1 MANLVVELSFRF
13 IIYSCTTLSFGRFVL
28 PCERNRRK
36 RAREKKQ
43 KTQTKTETKLDR
55 LNEQSKKENNKILSI
70 YALPLINLSFF
81 LSTSAMLYKYNSYF

>member
-1 MANLVVELSFRF
+1 MANLVVEFSFRF

-36 RAREKKQ
+36 RAREKK
-43 KTQTKTETKLDR
+43 TQTKTETKLDR
-55 LNEQSKKENNKILSI
+55 LNEQTKKENKILSI